1 MHPRHTG
8 DGDFATAPAVA
19 LTAATPE
26 LLTTDSVID
35 PLLDAL
41 DEDQLGTLA
50 ARIRTR
56 RIAQVRARLLAALRQ
71 DSAELHR
78 NGLTDCPEPVTRIR
92 FSTHNNDYDPISWDD
107 NALVWHQ
114 TGATTRVDYAGT
126 DVVPALRDYSS
137 LTDPVEGTRLVVDLS
152 TGHFDVRGPWEPG

>member
-1 MHPRHTG
+1 MNLPDRG
-8 DGDFATAPAVA
+8 AVKNDFAATPAA
-19 LTAATPE
+19 SLAAATPE

-50 ARIRTR
+50 TRIRTR
-56 RIAQVRARLLAALRQ
+56 RIAKVQARLLAALRE
-71 DSAELHR
+71 DSTELHR

-92 FSTHNNDYDPISWDD
+92 FTTHNNDPVCWDD

-126 DVVPALRDYSS
+126 DVERALRDYSS
-137 LTDPVEGTRLVVDLS
+137 FTDPVEGTRLVVDLS
-152 TGHFDVRGPWEPG
+152 TGQFDVRGPWEPG